1 MILLN
6 SADPAR
12 FAAEPFGLVADFT
25 QNTDGTTANVI
36 FKN

>member
-12 FAAEPFGLVADFT
+12 FAAEPFGFTADFST
-25 QNTDGTTANVI
+25 KTDGTTANVI